1 MALEM
6 QRFLLDTLSPYPSC
20 LFCYK
25 EQSVMMKFGGTGVLP
40 SSTQKGQPWMGVGRR
55 SNCSFSYKSTAL
67 APGLVPALIAMGKWH
82 FSEFPK
88 ATKNLDGLDIGCSIL
103 GLNGSRMYPNS
114 QTQTCPLPP
123 HPNLPTPGM
132 ADLRRSE
139 LGNKERKGGPRV
151 MNSPCLSVNRIL
163 DPNCT
168 SSQS

>member
-1 MALEM
+1 MALKM

-25 EQSVMMKFGGTGVLP
+25 EQSVMMKFGGTGVPP
-40 SSTQKGQPWMGVGRR
+40 SSTQKGQPWMGVGHR

-67 APGLVPALIAMGKWH
+67 APGLVPALIAMGKWR

-114 QTQTCPLPP
+114 QPRPVPCPPTQTCPL
-123 HPNLPTPGM
+123 LEWQTSDAQSWGTK
-132 ADLRRSE
+132 REKGVQE
-139 LGNKERKGGPRV
+139 L
-151 MNSPCLSVNRIL
+151 
-163 DPNCT
+163 
-168 SSQS
+168 